1 MARKKVKI
9 PEKVKKRL
17 ISEVPRFKKIVKY
30 ARKAK
35 FNEAATEKIVSDI
48 LTEVFGFHEYKEVY
62 YQEKAYA
69 KGRKKVV
76 DIIIRLQGEIIYCI
90 EAKAAYL
97 ALKEKHVKQAA
108 RWANAA
114 GVPSFVLTNGLEWQ
128 IRSINKK
135 ESTKSI
141 LVSEFDLTKINP
153 KKEDDQ
159 QKLFMLCREGVGKD
173 LIKKAAKFK
182 SVMNAYVI
190 GAVLQHD
197 NLLKQV
203 RKNMKKVSPG
213 FNVSID
219 AIRKMV
225 TEEVLRP
232 DMVNG
237 DDIDIKN
244 TKKKVRKALS
254 K

>member
-1 MARKKVKI
+1 MVPKKVKI

-17 ISEVPRFKKIVKY
+17 ISEVPEFKKIVKY

-35 FNEAATEKIVSDI
+35 FNEAATENIVSNI
-48 LTEVFGFHEYKEVY
+48 LTKVFGFDEYKEVSY
-62 YQEKAYA
+62 REKTFDE
-69 KGRKKVV
+69 GSKKVV
-76 DIIIRLQGEIIYCI
+76 DMVIKLQGEIIYCI

-97 ALKEKHVKQAA
+97 ALKDKHVKQAA
-108 RWANAA
+108 GWANAE

-135 ESTKSI
+135 ESTESI
-141 LVSEFDLTKINP
+141 LVGEFDLTTINP
-153 KKEDDQ
+153 KKEADQ

-173 LIKKAAKFK
+173 LIKQAAKFK

-232 DMVNG
+232 DIVED

>member
-1 MARKKVKI
+1 MVSKKVKI

-17 ISEVPRFKKIVKY
+17 ISEVPRLKKIVKY
-30 ARKAK
+30 NRKAK
-35 FNEAATEKIVSDI
+35 FSGTYIQKTVIDI
-48 LTEVFGFHEYKEVY
+48 LTEVFGFHEFKEVY
-62 YQEKAYA
+62 FQEMVFD
-69 KGRKKVV
+69 KGKKKVV
-76 DIIIRLQGEIIYCI
+76 DMVIKLQGEIIYCI
-90 EAKAAYL
+90 EVKAAYL
-97 ALKEKHVKQAA
+97 ALKDKHVKQAA
-108 RWANAA
+108 RWADAA
-114 GVPSFVLTNGLEWQ
+114 DVPSFVLTNGIEWQ
-128 IRSINKK
+128 IHSINKK
-135 ESTKSI
+135 ESTRSI
-141 LVSEFDLTKINP
+141 LVGEFDLTKINP
-153 KKEDDQ
+153 KKEADQ
-159 QKLFMLCREGVGKD
+159 QKLFMLCREGVKKD
-173 LIKKAAKFK
+173 LIKQAAKFK

-232 DMVNG
+232 DMMEG
-237 DDIDIKN
+237 DDIDMKD
-244 TKKKVRKALS
+244 TKKMVKKALS